1 MAKVTIRHSKQLSEH
16 QIKQQLRKLREVDI
30 EESLEECIQ
39 ELQQFEK
46 KFGMSSA
53 EFYQK
58 FCAGKMGDRADMIR
72 WAGTFEDYMYL
83 VQSYFRSQAK
93 AR

>member
-1 MAKVTIRHSKQLSEH
+1 MAKVTIKHSKQLSEH
-16 QIKQQLRKLREVDI
+16 ELKRELRKLRQVDV
-30 EESLEECIQ
+30 EESLQECIH

-46 KFGMSSA
+46 QFGMNSV

-58 FCAGKMGDRADMIR
+58 FCAGKMGDEADIIR

-83 VQSYFRSQAK
+83 VRSYFLPQAK
-93 AR
+93 PR